1 MFKHRVLIVDN
12 DRATRNSIRF
22 YLLDKGFSIKEATT
36 GQEALAMIKNHP
48 FDIVLLDA
56 RIPDMDG
63 CQVCQIIRETDTIP
77 ILMLSSCTE
86 LKNKVRCFRIG
97 ADDFLTK
104 PCDLEEL
111 LARMNA
117 LLRRVAMTQTS
128 SSMVNT
134 LNFSGI
140 KLHFN
145 LKEIQI
151 DETVVSLT
159 EKEMELLATLAK
171 NSQLVYTRDELID
184 SVFGY
189 GYDGG
194 TRVIDSHV
202 KNIRKKLKS
211 AGLEYNPVQTIRGV
225 GYKFLVFTENEL

>member
-1 MFKHRVLIVDN
+1 M
-12 DRATRNSIRF
+12 
-22 YLLDKGFSIKEATT
+22 EATT

-48 FDIVLLDA
+48 FDIILLDA

-63 CQVCQIIRETDTIP
+63 CQVCQILRETDTIP

-104 PCDLEEL
+104 SFDLEEL

-128 SSMVNT
+128 FSMANT
-134 LNFSGI
+134 LNFSRI

-145 LKEIQI
+145 LREIQI

-171 NSQLVYTRDELID
+171 NSQFVSTRDELID
-184 SVFGY
+184 SIF

-194 TRVIDSHV
+194 TRVIDSHI
-202 KNIRKKLKS
+202 KNICKKLKS
-211 AGLEYNPVQTIRGV
+211 AGLEYNPIQTIRGV
-225 GYKFLVFTENEL
+225 GYKFLVFTENE